1 MIGGSII
8 TKAQTT
14 TIVFVLK
21 QNCSKEKRS
30 CALARE
36 EHQLFNKIPNRDPQS
51 IKSISDLLSDSV
63 SIFVREKKNSLIFPR
78 ARLSVCLSVC
88 ILVRQILS

>member
-30 CALARE
+30 GALARE
-36 EHQLFNKIPNRDPQS
+36 EHQLFNKQPNRDPQS

-63 SIFVREKKNSLIFPR
+63 SIFVREKKKFAYLPACS
-78 ARLSVCLSVC
+78 SVCLYISPSDPQL
-88 ILVRQILS
+88 IS